1 MMFSRCIRSAA
12 RLPGRCVPSRTSWPA
27 RHVRLSPRSFSVTL
41 PHGVT
46 VGGDTFPEIREAVRA
61 LCADFP
67 HSYWDRVDS
76 SREYPAEFVR
86 ALQDAGYLSILVPE
100 EYGGSGLPLSAA
112 CAVLEEI
119 HASGGN
125 GGAAH
130 AQMYTMGTLLYH
142 GTKEQKQRWLPGI
155 ASGEIRLQAFGVSEP
170 DSGTDTLSL
179 RTAVRSSYTHSFAW
193 QCISESLRA

>member
-1 MMFSRCIRSAA
+1 MRCIVSALVVNNIRHSLEHLRGMCTCA
-12 RLPGRCVPSRTSWPA
+12 R
-27 RHVRLSPRSFSVTL
+27 
-41 PHGVT
+41 
-46 VGGDTFPEIREAVRA
+46 
-61 LCADFP
+61 
-67 HSYWDRVDS
+67 
-76 SREYPAEFVR
+76 
-86 ALQDAGYLSILVPE
+86 YLSILVPE

-142 GTKEQKQRWLPGI
+142 GTEAQKQRWLPGI
-155 ASGEIRLQAFGVSEP
+155 ASGEIRMQAFGVSEP

-179 RTAVRSSYTHSFAW
+179 RTTVRPTNERRSTVMLSSANV
-193 QCISESLRA
+193 CAG